1 MNKDLI
7 KFAVKLFVG
16 MLAIGTGGTL
26 IKKAGKDASRLSS
39 KGGNNDA

>member
-7 KFAVKLFVG
+7 KFAVKLFIG

-26 IKKAGKDASRLSS
+26 VKKAGKDASKFSS
-39 KGGNNDA
+39 KGGNDNA